1 MLVEVNDA
9 NEDAFL
15 VRKVRSLGG
24 ECLDQ
29 YVVYRNG
36 LEFLT
41 IITSG
46 LRLVQTRHAQFFKQ
60 TAQTC

>member
-15 VRKVRSLGG
+15 LRKVRSLGG

-29 YVVYRNG
+29 SVVDRNG
-36 LEFLT
+36 LNV
-41 IITSG
+41 III
-46 LRLVQTRHAQFFKQ
+46 
-60 TAQTC
+60 